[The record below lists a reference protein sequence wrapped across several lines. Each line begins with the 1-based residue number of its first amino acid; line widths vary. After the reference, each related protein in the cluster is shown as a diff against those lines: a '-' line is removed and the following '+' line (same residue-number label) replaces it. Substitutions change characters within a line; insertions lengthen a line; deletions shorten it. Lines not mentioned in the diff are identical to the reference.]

1 MLHSRQPWQS
11 YRQVSLQTA
20 SRGQLVLMLY
30 DGAIRFL
37 ECSLKGFDMD
47 DPGEQNST
55 INNNIVRAQDIIREL
70 DNSLNMEGGGELAS
84 TLRRLYHYFEWRLTE
99 SNLHKTPTGIREVI
113 DRLTSLR
120 EAWAT
125 ALQGPRSDAAAG
137 IPAPALR

>member
-1 MLHSRQPWQS
+1 MHPRQPWQS

-37 ECSLKGFDMD
+37 ERSLAGFEME
-47 DPGEQNST
+47 DPAESNST

-70 DNSLNMEGGGELAS
+70 DNSLNLDGGGELAT

-99 SNLHKTPTGIREVI
+99 SNLQKTPTGIREVI

-120 EAWAT
+120 EAWFT
-125 ALQGPRSDAAAG
+125 ALQGPRHDVANPAAA
-137 IPAPALR
+137 A